1 MESKVVSRTWTR
13 PLVRSLLVWITCMKQ
28 APTYAN
34 YSYVLWWRKS
44 VILQDYHSVPTFY
57 SAIVITHSALLIPHS
72 AVLIGHSS
80 LYIVQPYYTGIFFQ
94 FHVLLKSPIDN
105 ICNNLEISLLCFLVL
120 QYLVNNFLEQWK
132 LIWLTHRSFNIP
144 GLFLCFIFFITIL
157 FKKNLWVMF
166 IIFSF

>member
-1 MESKVVSRTWTR
+1 MVTKFGYTWFVGKLAGSNKINSEIFHISVIVSLMESKVVSRTWTR

-34 YSYVLWWRKS
+34 YSYVLCWRKS

-72 AVLIGHSS
+72 AVLI
-80 LYIVQPYYTGIFFQ
+80 VQPYYAGIFFQ

-132 LIWLTHRSFNIP
+132 LIW
-144 GLFLCFIFFITIL
+144 
-157 FKKNLWVMF
+157 
-166 IIFSF
+166 